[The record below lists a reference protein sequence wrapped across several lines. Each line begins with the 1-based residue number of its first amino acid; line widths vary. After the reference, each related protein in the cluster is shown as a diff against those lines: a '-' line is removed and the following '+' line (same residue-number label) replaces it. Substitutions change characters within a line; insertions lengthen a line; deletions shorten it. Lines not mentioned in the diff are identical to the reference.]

1 MSDRRRFSRVC
12 ALLLGAAALVPANP
26 VRAVPGV
33 PFLRGYQLIN
43 VHSGKCL
50 AIAGAGTAD
59 GAAAVQSSCREERA
73 HLWRL
78 RMVSPTG
85 LFQVQN
91 LKSGRCLSVDGG
103 DGRTV
108 QRQCDGNR
116 SRRWRVTA
124 AEATGLV
131 IRSAVSG
138 RCLTVAG
145 GSRRENAAAV
155 LSTCAPAASRRWN
168 ARLIGRTER

>member
-1 MSDRRRFSRVC
+1 
-12 ALLLGAAALVPANP
+12 VPATP
-26 VRAVPGV
+26 APAAPAV

-50 AIAGAGTAD
+50 AITGSGTAD
-59 GAAAVQSSCREERA
+59 GEAAVQSSCREERA

-78 RMVSPTG
+78 RMVSPAG

-91 LKSGRCLSVDGG
+91 LKSGRCLSADGG

-108 QRQCDGNR
+108 QRRCDANR
-116 SRRWRVTA
+116 SRRWRVTD
-124 AEATGLV
+124 AEGTGLV

-168 ARLIGRTER
+168 ARLVGRTDR